1 MHKLWICLAVLMQEY
16 LKGFRGV
23 SSGVR
28 EVPVGQYGV
37 RSMLVVSVIRLTM
50 IILNILS

>member
-16 LKGFRGV
+16 LKGFRRV
-23 SSGVR
+23 L
-28 EVPVGQYGV
+28 EVPAGQYGV